1 MTPPPRTPQE
11 IATADARDPLAFA
24 RARFSLPQGM
34 IYLDGNSLG
43 ALPAKTPA
51 ALERVS
57 RGEWGGSLISGWNAH
72 DWIGAPQRVGG
83 LIAPLIGAEADE
95 VIACDSTSVNIYKA
109 AAAALAMRPG
119 RAVILA
125 DADEFPTDL
134 YMLQGLAEQTGA
146 SFRAAP
152 ESGWERALGEHA
164 ALFCLSAVHY
174 RTGRLRDMAAWT
186 ARAHAAGALM
196 LWDLSHAA
204 GAIRVDLNGCD
215 ADFAVG
221 CGYKYLNGGPGA
233 PAYLY
238 VARRH
243 QAAAQTPLP
252 GWMGHAAPFA
262 FEGEHRPA
270 PGMARWLAGT
280 PPILG
285 LAALE
290 EGVRTFDG
298 VDMAQVREKSL
309 ALGELF
315 LDLVTTGAPGVFEV
329 ASAPAVDRGS
339 QVSLRH
345 PDGYALVQALIAAGV
360 VGDFRAPDL
369 MRFGFTPLYLSF
381 TEVAEAARRLVGLIE
396 SGAWR
401 EPRFAQRLAVT

>member
-1 MTPPPRTPQE
+1 MTPE
-11 IATADARDPLAFA
+11 AIAQADRNDPLAFA
-24 RARFSLPQGM
+24 RARFRLPEGM

-43 ALPAKTPA
+43 ALPAATPA
-51 ALERVS
+51 ALAMVVE
-57 RGEWGGSLISGWNAH
+57 GEWGRDLIGGWNIH
-72 DWIGAPQRVGG
+72 GWLTAPQRVGAK
-83 LIAPLIGAEADE
+83 IASLIGAEADE
-95 VIACDSTSVNIYKA
+95 VIACDSTSVNLYKA
-109 AAAALAMRPG
+109 AAAALALRPG

-125 DADEFPTDL
+125 DAEEFPTDL

-146 SFRAAP
+146 SFRAVP
-152 ESGWERALGEHA
+152 EDHFDHALGEHTA
-164 ALFCLSAVHY
+164 VFCLSHVNY
-174 RTGRLRDMAAWT
+174 RTGKVRDMAQIT
-186 ARAHAAGALM
+186 GRAHEAGALI
-196 LWDLSHAA
+196 LWDLSHSA
-204 GAIRVDLNGCD
+204 GALPVTLNGCQ

-238 VARRH
+238 VAREH

-270 PGMARWLAGT
+270 PGMTRFLAGT

-290 EGVRTFDG
+290 AGLDTFEG
-298 VDMAQVREKSL
+298 VDMATVRAKSL

-315 LDLVTTGAPGVFEV
+315 VNAVMEGAPGAFEI
-329 ASAPAVDRGS
+329 ASAPSASRGS
-339 QVSLRH
+339 QVALRH
-345 PDGYALVQALIAAGV
+345 PDGYALVQALIEAGV
-360 VGDFRAPDL
+360 VGDFRAPDVL
-369 MRFGFTPLYLSF
+369 RFGFAPLYLGHAD
-381 TEVAEAARRLVGLIE
+381 VAEAARRLCALVA

-401 EPRFAQRLAVT
+401 EERFSRRLAVT